1 MTQGARSRY
10 QADLAK
16 EVGLDRRQTQETSI
30 QRHPP
35 TPDLGP
41 VLEKDE
47 RTAKTGYWKRIKEMA
62 KQLARNKEASL
73 ESIAYAPPGGGGE
86 SV

>member
-10 QADLAK
+10 QADLA
-16 EVGLDRRQTQETSI
+16 EGVGLDGRQTQETSI

-47 RTAKTGYWKRIKEMA
+47 RTAKTGY
-62 KQLARNKEASL
+62 
-73 ESIAYAPPGGGGE
+73 
-86 SV
+86 